1 MLKLK
6 SGVDI
11 KELEKHGFKSLRFQ
25 GCRQIIILPAAT
37 MTLLS

>member
-11 KELEKHGFKSLRFQ
+11 KELEKHGFKSFKVSRVADKLLF
-25 GCRQIIILPAAT
+25 CLPRR
-37 MTLLS
+37 